1 MHFDWILELLG
12 LNMEDRA
19 FQDLAGYK
27 NGCTLSFQDPVIFE
41 DQRVLRNLLST
52 EDKYIPSPNYFQ
64 FQAEVEPWIRETVAR
79 WMYEVSNIA
88 PCTVRT
94 YESSVWIQHRMEVR

>member
-64 FQAEVEPWIRETVAR
+64 FQAEVEPWMRETVAR
-79 WMYEVSNIA
+79 WMYEVSGIA
-88 PCTVRT
+88 L
-94 YESSVWIQHRMEVR
+94 